1 MAVAAGLSV
10 KQLPPED
17 RPRER
22 LLRDGA
28 AGLSSV
34 DLLTVLLRTGTR
46 SACAVEVAGRLL
58 ASYGSLH
65 ALSQATPD
73 ELLGRCGIGPAKAGA
88 MLAAFELGRRVMAA
102 PPARRPV
109 IRTPGDVAALLAG
122 QMRHLDR
129 EHFRAVLLNTRHEVL
144 DVTGVAV
151 GGLDSAPI
159 HPREVFKEA
168 VRRSAAAVILVHNH
182 PSGTP
187 EPSGD
192 DVRITARLAEAGR
205 IVGIDVLDH
214 VIIGDGR
221 FVSLRERGA
230 LAG

>member
-1 MAVAAGLSV
+1 M
-10 KQLPPED
+10 
-17 RPRER
+17 
-22 LLRDGA
+22 
-28 AGLSSV
+28 

-46 SACAVEVAGRLL
+46 SSRANEVAGGLL
-58 ASYGSLH
+58 ASYGSLQ
-65 ALSQATPD
+65 ALSQAAPD
-73 ELLGRCGIGPAKAGA
+73 ELLRQCGIGPAKAGA
-88 MLAAFELGRRVMAA
+88 VLAAFELGRRVQTA
-102 PPARRPV
+102 PPARRPAV
-109 IRTPGDVAALLAG
+109 RGPGDVVALLDG

-144 DVTGVAV
+144 DVTSVAV
-151 GGLDSAPI
+151 GGLDSAAI

-168 VRRSAAAVILVHNH
+168 IRRSAAAVILVHNH

-192 DVRITARLAEAGR
+192 DLRITARLAEAGR
-205 IVGIDVLDH
+205 VVGIDVLDH